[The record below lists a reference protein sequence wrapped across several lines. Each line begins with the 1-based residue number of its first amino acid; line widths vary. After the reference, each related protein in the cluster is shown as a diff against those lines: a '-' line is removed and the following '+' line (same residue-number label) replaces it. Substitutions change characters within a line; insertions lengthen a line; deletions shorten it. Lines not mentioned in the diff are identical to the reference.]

1 MRFFVDEDLSPALVA
16 ECHKAG
22 YDATCGRDRGML
34 GASDRAVAELCMDE
48 DRILVTNNASDF
60 LVLAEESGLHPGL
73 IVMPL
78 ATRSEERVWMTV
90 VIRSIEEEATAASQ
104 EAAAMMVN
112 RLVEIDEAAQCRHY
126 DYPRDL

>member
-16 ECHKAG
+16 ECHRAG

-34 GASDRAVAELCMDE
+34 GASDQAVAALCLSE

-60 LVLAEESGLHPGL
+60 LALAREAGLHPGL

-78 ATRSEERVWMTV
+78 ATRSEECVWMTAV
-90 VIRSIEEEATAASQ
+90 LRNIEEEAKAASH
-104 EAAAMMVN
+104 ALAAMMVN
-112 RLVEIDEAAQCRHY
+112 RLVEIDEAGQCHHY
-126 DYPRDL
+126 DYP